1 MSFSSDLWK
10 GFEILYEQFKLY
22 NNELK
27 HLYLVFHEITQI
39 EKEYSKGMKY
49 ICTFSSK
56 MQLGGSLGSALNE
69 FYNELNKIADN
80 HNNYALSLSNKILIP
95 LKERIGKAKEIQSS
109 FLQNEEKE
117 TTFNQTINQ
126 LINFQEKF
134 HLATKELSV
143 AVAGCELAKANENIK
158 KSMKNKYLST
168 QNKKMEIAKK
178 AETEY
183 INQLSEANKHREQF
197 NHETKEILDNLQ
209 KQNKQIIDCIQS
221 ILIIYS
227 KTIADEINKFSKSN
241 ERLQKK
247 YEEIEGEK
255 DIKEFIQA
263 NATKVF
269 PYYKFEFIP
278 YKPTNITTVV
288 SENLKE
294 EITCVDKK
302 TIVAN
307 VKRFI
312 STELKYTAPKP
323 EQKVSQEFEEI
334 EIATNTI
341 WKNGKI
347 DSIKKKIF
355 DLHLTKKSHMNCFIK
370 CLNQFRAHGDFILSE
385 DAYNTLSEL
394 FISILNNETYQKD
407 YNVLKNLII
416 LSQTFYKIVKN
427 KKEPKQLIQTAI
439 QGHPIWT
446 NWKTWEE
453 IIKYS
458 IGEQDKITRDNILF
472 NKKVESNKERLK
484 RLNQFAKNTLVS
496 YLCNMI
502 LFNIQEDVCSEVR
515 DFICKVYNLDEN
527 EIVEHV
533 TECSKANTEEEPET
547 EISKEDIEG
556 KKEDNGNNENKTS
569 DNTRSSTEE
578 LKNPDNKKDSRA
590 SSTCVN
596 NGDTHEKGIPQIGN
610 NKNNKEDIPTQQ
622 NKIDKEKVEE
632 VPK

>member
-109 FLQNEEKE
+109 FLKNEENE
-117 TTFNQTINQ
+117 TNFNQTINQ

-143 AVAGCELAKANENIK
+143 AVAECELAKANENIK

-227 KTIADEINKFSKSN
+227 KTIADEINQFSKSN

-269 PYYKFEFIP
+269 PFYKFEFIP

-334 EIATNTI
+334 ETATNTI

-578 LKNPDNKKDSRA
+578 LKNSDDKKDTRA
-590 SSTCVN
+590 SSTCV
-596 NGDTHEKGIPQIGN
+596 NGDTHEKGITQIGN

-622 NKIDKEKVEE
+622 NNIDKEKVEK

>member
-10 GFEILYEQFKLY
+10 GFDILYEQFKLY
-22 NNELK
+22 NSELK

-49 ICTFSSK
+49 ICSFSNK
-56 MQLGGSLGSALNE
+56 MQLGGSLGSALSE
-69 FYNELNKIADN
+69 FYNELNTIADN
-80 HNNYALSLSNKILIP
+80 HNNYALSLSNTILTP
-95 LKERIGKAKEIQSS
+95 LRERIGKAKEIQFS
-109 FLQNEEKE
+109 FMKNEKNE
-117 TTFNQTINQ
+117 TAFNQTINQ

-143 AVAGCELAKANENIK
+143 AVTGCEVAKVNENIK
-158 KSMKNKYLST
+158 KSMKNKFLSA
-168 QNKKMEIAKK
+168 QNKKMEVAKK
-178 AETEY
+178 AEAEY
-183 INQLSEANKHREQF
+183 INKLSEANNHREQF
-197 NHETKEILDNLQ
+197 NQETKEILDNLQ

-221 ILIIYS
+221 ILLIYS
-227 KTIADEINKFSKSN
+227 KTISEEINKLSKSN
-241 ERLQKK
+241 EKLQKK

-255 DIKEFIQA
+255 DIKEFIQT

-269 PYYKFEFIP
+269 PFYKFEFIS
-278 YKPTNITTVV
+278 YKPANITTVV

-294 EITCVDKK
+294 EASCVVDKK

-323 EQKVSQEFEEI
+323 EQKISQEFEEI
-334 EIATNTI
+334 ETATNMI

-394 FISILNNETYQKD
+394 FISILNNEIYQKD

-416 LSQTFYKIVKN
+416 LSQTFYKIIQN

-439 QGHPIWT
+439 QSHPIWT

-458 IGEQDKITRDNILF
+458 IGEQDKTTRDNVLF
-472 NKKVESNKERLK
+472 NKKVESNKDRLR

-502 LFNIQEDVCSEVR
+502 LFNIKDDVCSEVR

-527 EIVEHV
+527 EIIEQVV
-533 TECSKANTEEEPET
+533 ECSKTNTEEESQPEK
-547 EISKEDIEG
+547 SKGGVGG
-556 KKEDNGNNENKTS
+556 KNEDNGNENKAS

-578 LKNPDNKKDSRA
+578 LKNSDKKKDNIEN
-590 SSTCVN
+590 SSCI
-596 NGDTHEKGIPQIGN
+596 NGETNEKGISQIEE
-610 NKNNKEDIPTQQ
+610 NKNNKVDTQTENNI
-622 NKIDKEKVEE
+622 NKEKEKVE
-632 VPK
+632 VTK